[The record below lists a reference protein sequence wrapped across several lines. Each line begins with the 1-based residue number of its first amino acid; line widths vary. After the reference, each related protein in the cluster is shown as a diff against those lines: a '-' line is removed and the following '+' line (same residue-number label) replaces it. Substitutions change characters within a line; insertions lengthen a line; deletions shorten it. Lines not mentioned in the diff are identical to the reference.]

1 MILLNALFPVLA
13 LILFGAA
20 VKHWRITDEAFLRT
34 SDRLVYFVFFPLMLF
49 WKIGSAPLQFD
60 GGWRY
65 LPASALAVLA
75 VCCLSLVFIRLLPV
89 AAFKAG
95 SFNQG
100 CYRFNTYIGM
110 AVVINAFGEA
120 GVQLYGILIGLI
132 IPMINVLC
140 VSVLIWYGEDARNQG
155 NRLTAT
161 LKHLLANPLIIA
173 CVAGILYSRM
183 IGSFTVP
190 IDNTLKLMS
199 QVTLPLALF
208 SIGGS
213 LTFCQ
218 SPRQHGV
225 GPGLGCVQTGGP
237 AALGPAI
244 AVVVRCHRPGL
255 EGEHAL
261 FRPAHLDRH
270 LHPLLTTP
278 LRHRTGLGGHCD
290 VNPAL
295 LCVDV
300 TDIISSR
307 VRMLSLQDLDNFDHG
322 KQPLAVDPSHLGPE
336 FMNIGN
342 HFARTITAQTKSA
355 ANDSGLFRKN
365 FNGEVVQRD
374 IDPTVEGAQHGN
386 TLHELLVGIIAR
398 MTGRFDRKMAGVVE
412 QLNDLLRL
420 EECLDRFFC

>member
-20 VKHWRITDEAFLRT
+20 VKHWRITDVAFLRT

-65 LPASALAVLA
+65 LPASALAVLG
-75 VCCLSLVFIRLLPV
+75 VCGLSLVFIRFLPV
-89 AAFKAG
+89 AAFQAG

-183 IGSFTVP
+183 IGSFAVP

-213 LTFCQ
+213 LTF
-218 SPRQHGV
+218 SNLRDNM
-225 GPGLGCVQTGGP
+225 GL
-237 AALGPAI
+237 ALASAMFKL
-244 AVVVRCHRPGL
+244 AVL
-255 EGEHAL
+255 
-261 FRPAHLDRH
+261 
-270 LHPLLTTP
+270 PLLG
-278 LRHRTGLGGHCD
+278 LLLLWLFGVTGLAWK
-290 VNPAL
+290 VSMLFFAL
-295 LCVDV
+295 PTSTAIYIL
-300 TDIISSR
+300 SSQLHSDTELASA
-307 VRMLSLQDLDNFDHG
+307 VIVMSTLLSFGSMAL
-322 KQPLAVDPSHLGPE
+322 
-336 FMNIGN
+336 I
-342 HFARTITAQTKSA
+342 
-355 ANDSGLFRKN
+355 
-365 FNGEVVQRD
+365 
-374 IDPTVEGAQHGN
+374 
-386 TLHELLVGIIAR
+386 LLV
-398 MTGRFDRKMAGVVE
+398 AG
-412 QLNDLLRL
+412 
-420 EECLDRFFC
+420 

>member
-20 VKHWRITDEAFLRT
+20 VKHWRITDVAFLRT

-65 LPASALAVLA
+65 LPASALAVLG
-75 VCCLSLVFIRLLPV
+75 VCGLSLLFIRFLPV
-89 AAFKAG
+89 AAFQAG

-183 IGSFTVP
+183 IGSFAVP

-213 LTFCQ
+213 LTF
-218 SPRQHGV
+218 SNLRNNM
-225 GPGLGCVQTGGP
+225 GLALAS
-237 AALGPAI
+237 AAFKL
-244 AVVVRCHRPGL
+244 AVL
-255 EGEHAL
+255 
-261 FRPAHLDRH
+261 
-270 LHPLLTTP
+270 PLLG
-278 LRHRTGLGGHCD
+278 LLLLWLFGVTGLAWK
-290 VNPAL
+290 VSMLFFAL
-295 LCVDV
+295 PTSTAIYIL
-300 TDIISSR
+300 SSQLHSDTELASA
-307 VRMLSLQDLDNFDHG
+307 VIVMSTLLSFGSMAL
-322 KQPLAVDPSHLGPE
+322 
-336 FMNIGN
+336 I
-342 HFARTITAQTKSA
+342 
-355 ANDSGLFRKN
+355 
-365 FNGEVVQRD
+365 
-374 IDPTVEGAQHGN
+374 
-386 TLHELLVGIIAR
+386 LLIA
-398 MTGRFDRKMAGVVE
+398 G
-412 QLNDLLRL
+412 
-420 EECLDRFFC
+420 